1 MTQGGCREE
10 EALKLGL
17 EGWKR
22 FSEQQGTL
30 KSFSNGGTGLS
41 RDYKVEWSK
50 ADFRR
55 HGTPDGARHPGGQGG
70 LRQPALTI
78 PSRPLQLAYVG
89 TISIGTPPQEFKVI
103 FDTGSTDLWVPSI
116 YCSSPA
122 CGECLHPHLV
132 PPPRPLPLA
141 G

>member
-1 MTQGGCREE
+1 MSSR
-10 EALKLGL
+10 
-17 EGWKR
+17 
-22 FSEQQGTL
+22 GTL

-41 RDYKVEWSK
+41 RDYKVEWLK

-55 HGTPDGARHPGGQGG
+55 HETPDGARHPGGQGG
-70 LRQPALTI
+70 LGQPALTI

-122 CGECLHPHLV
+122 CSECLHPRPV
-132 PPPRPLPLA
+132 PPPCPLPLA